1 MTWDVWHD
9 LEARSHIELAYAL
22 LAGGAEALIEDL
34 GGGWRRITL
43 EARLDRRARRAALA
57 HELVHDERGLLFDAN
72 TPAGLV
78 QTEERSVQAEV
89 IRRLVPPDAL
99 GVLLARC
106 AEGHRSVECA
116 DVANEF
122 DVPASIALAAL
133 RSHARLMHP
142 SSAPFQSG
150 YGART
155 RPERRTP

>member
-1 MTWDVWHD
+1 MTWHVWDD
-9 LEARSHIELAYAL
+9 LDDRNHIELAYAL

-43 EARLDRRARRAALA
+43 EARLDRRARRSALA

-89 IRRLVPPDAL
+89 VRRLVPPELL
-99 GVLLARC
+99 GILLARS
-106 AEGHRSVECA
+106 ASAQHPVECA

-122 DVPASIALAAL
+122 DVTPAIALAAM
-133 RSHARLMHP
+133 RSHARSMHP
-142 SSAPFQSG
+142 SSAPCRSG
-150 YGART
+150 YGAPT
-155 RPERRTP
+155 